1 MVYDILLTDDEKF
14 HEQFNL
20 FVKEIYAQQGYNVL
34 DYPVNFASMV
44 EYPVPD
50 HNICMETIDI
60 DAFGRPAYNSFS
72 IDTYSS
78 KHYSK
83 LTKTDDTTYPCL
95 VRIETKVKPY
105 QSAQFIEDT
114 FFYKYLLVSNKDT
127 GLTFDYYQ
135 FPYTSTWNRGLFP
148 YNKNGTDLTVGN
160 PIYWDK
166 MRYPYSMPYTLSR
179 IISLSGIF
187 NDLNVTDDYQ
197 AHLNSL
203 LSSYGNFYSAS
214 GDIAACGFPYRTNR
228 VQSPSSMHQQVL
240 FVSRITQVP
249 EWLPIFDAENVEG
262 IKKYLETGD
271 DSGKIDPFDP
281 NTPVKEKVEN
291 YHTNFKVFI
300 TPSASDSEE
309 THFSISAYN
318 NDYRDGGEYFKGL
331 YKFYVAKMYSDNPWT
346 ILNTEAVPYTP
357 VFSYTELIPRTERT
371 TTLRLKFTNAEET
384 ETSAIFDI
392 YINYDESKKANIK
405 IQGVQVLTDNFAPAA
420 KSNILDGYR
429 YTANTGEYVDIIYRG
444 MGISDLN
451 SGYSDEEDQEDGRGG
466 TDSDFLGASGL
477 HTFLIDNSDLSV
489 INKKLWST
497 DWTAVFKSTS
507 IDPIKCI
514 ISAKAIPFSA
524 DGQSSAEIIIA
535 NLDTGLSKNYVKTV
549 KSFNIGSIQIPAY
562 NKDFTDIT
570 MLKIHCYLP
579 FIGWVE
585 LPASECVSRYE
596 YTSVGIGARPKTLKF
611 KYLVDFVD
619 STVRCIVSVNDT
631 ERWFFDGM
639 CGIDIPLTS
648 DNHTQAVSNS
658 IRSGISTAL
667 SIGSMVGGALSENVA
682 AVGAGLLGTIQNAPN
697 IYPTYSYTATSN
709 GSGLITQSM
718 INHIMIVIERPNV
731 QRPSD
736 FAKRVGRPCRL
747 TMSLG
752 GLKGF
757 TQAVNPDL
765 SGVPGTGNEL
775 ELLKSMLESGIYL

>member
-1 MVYDILLTDDEKF
+1 MLYDTLLTDDEKF

-20 FVKEIYAQQGYNVL
+20 ICSAIYGQQGLNVVSFPQNFARFN
-34 DYPVNFASMV
+34 DYPVEDANL
-44 EYPVPD
+44 
-50 HNICMETIDI
+50 IMETIDI
-60 DAFGRPAYNSFS
+60 DSFGRPAYNSYSFG
-72 IDTYSS
+72 TYTSR
-78 KHYSK
+78 HYSK
-83 LTKTDDTTYPCL
+83 MTKSEDDAHPCL
-95 VRIETKVKPY
+95 IRVESRVKPFTG
-105 QSAQFIEDT
+105 AQYIDDVI
-114 FFYKYLLVSNKDT
+114 FYRYIFVTNKAT
-127 GLTFDYYQ
+127 GVDFDYHQ
-135 FPYTSTWNRGLFP
+135 FPYAGTWNRGVYGYTKQGNDLYLSGETFYDNNAFP
-148 YNKNGTDLTVGN
+148 YNMAYTYTRMNSAIQHINALLVTEEYSDYLNELFSLT
-160 PIYWDK
+160 PIY
-166 MRYPYSMPYTLSR
+166 SNT
-179 IISLSGIF
+179 
-187 NDLNVTDDYQ
+187 
-197 AHLNSL
+197 
-203 LSSYGNFYSAS
+203 
-214 GDIAACGFPYRTNR
+214 GDIAVCGFPYKMYRGTGQAHNA
-228 VQSPSSMHQQVL
+228 VQYI
-240 FVSRITQVP
+240 SRIKQMP
-249 EWLPIFDAENVEG
+249 EWLPIFDGKDVVA
-262 IKKYLETGD
+262 IKNYLETGD
-271 DSGKIDPFDP
+271 ESGKIDPFDP
-281 NTPVKEKVEN
+281 NTPEKEKVEN

-300 TPSASDSEE
+300 TPSAADSEE

-318 NDYRDGGEYFKGL
+318 NDYYEGGEYFKGL

-371 TTLRLKFTNAEET
+371 TTLRLKFTNTEET

-405 IQGVQVLTDNFAPAA
+405 IQGVQVLTDNFAPAS

-514 ISAKAIPFSA
+514 ISAKAIPFTA

-535 NLDTGLSKNYVKTV
+535 NLNTGLSKNYVKTV
-549 KSFNIGSIQIPAY
+549 KSFNVGTIQIPAY
-562 NKDFTDIT
+562 NKDFTDIS

-667 SIGSMVGGALSENVA
+667 SIGSMVAGAVSENVA

-718 INHIMIVIERPNV
+718 NNHIMIVIERPNV